1 MFTPKLAGLLALVAL
16 QVPLTMAGAPNFAAC
31 SENFYKG
38 FAPTPSQAQPGQ
50 QRALC
55 FDSFAVLHSGQSKTP
70 VYVAEYLT
78 PARLADAGDETRTN
92 RFYEEA
98 RLPSADRATLAD
110 YAGSGF
116 DRGHMAPAADM
127 PNPNA
132 MAQSFS
138 LANMVPQAPANNR
151 GPWAKSVEKV
161 TRAYAMRSAQGVYVL
176 TGPIYSG
183 QVTTIGTGKV
193 WVPSYLFKLVYD
205 PAKKR
210 AWAHVLPNRDDA
222 KAEGTY
228 SYQDLVKMTGVQWL
242 PAGAVN

>member
-16 QVPLTMAGAPNFAAC
+16 QVPISLAGAPNFSAC
-31 SENFYKG
+31 PQNFFKG
-38 FAPTPSQAQPGQ
+38 YAPETTATQPGQ
-50 QRALC
+50 QKALC

-127 PNPNA
+127 PNANA

-151 GPWAKSVEKV
+151 GPWAKSVEKA
-161 TRAYAMRSAQGVYVL
+161 TRAYALRSAQGVYVL

-183 QVTTIGTGKV
+183 QVTTVGAGKV

-205 PAKKR
+205 PAKKQ
-210 AWAHVLPNRDDA
+210 AWSYILPNRDDA
-222 KAEGTY
+222 KVEGTY
-228 SYQDLVKMTGVQWL
+228 SYRDLVKMTGVQWL